1 SEDHDEEPGVGAA
14 GRGEAKTARSGRSPV
29 PDRAL
34 APPAGGGGPHDDVA
48 HLVSGRKLELRILRG
63 PDEAIEVRLEVVD
76 LASLDRRGV
85 EDAVAAVHHVVV
97 ERDDHQRGVGHDSA
111 ELARVERPVLDRL
124 AGPERPE
131 LLDYVTGRQ
140 HWQSG

>member
-1 SEDHDEEPGVGAA
+1 
-14 GRGEAKTARSGRSPV
+14 
-29 PDRAL
+29 
-34 APPAGGGGPHDDVA
+34 
-48 HLVSGRKLELRILRG
+48 
-63 PDEAIEVRLEVVD
+63 
-76 LASLDRRGV
+76 GV

-131 LLDYVTGRQ
+131 LVDYVTGRQ
-140 HWQSG
+140 HWQSGRHRHDGVLHAAMYHLNLRHYVRVTPRTLPCPTTKVLSSACARRVLESRVGPLVSTSDD